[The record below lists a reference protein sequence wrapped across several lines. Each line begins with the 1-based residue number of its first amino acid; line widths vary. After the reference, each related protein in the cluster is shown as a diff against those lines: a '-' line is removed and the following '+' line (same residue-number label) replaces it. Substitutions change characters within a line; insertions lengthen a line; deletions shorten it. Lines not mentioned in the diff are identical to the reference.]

1 MSSRHQ
7 SHRRHMYGRRQ
18 HDLHQRHPA
27 TMAGETTD
35 GLELWMD
42 ELPAF
47 DLASELSEAAG
58 GSLADLLGP
67 RLRWAGGRG

>member
-7 SHRRHMYGRRQ
+7 SHRRQMYGRRQ
-18 HDLHQRHPA
+18 HELHQRHPA
-27 TMAGETTD
+27 VTAREATD
-35 GLELWMD
+35 GLERWTG
-42 ELPAF
+42 
-47 DLASELSEAAG
+47 ELSGFDRVSDLPEPAG